1 MTDAGSH
8 LDTLLDY
15 AETTGLI
22 TSEDRIWAANVVL
35 STLGLAAPAG
45 PGERGETGSADT
57 RTASDMPAADSE
69 AEAAARRGAEAVL
82 APLLDDAVVRGLIED
97 TPDQR
102 DALDAAIMGSLTER
116 PSSVIADFWADYDIA
131 AVAASDGFFGLCVAN
146 NYIHAERTD
155 RNPRWMQ
162 PSRYGELVLTINLA
176 KPEKDPRDIAA
187 ARNVTATGYPECLL
201 CAQNEGYAGRVDH
214 PARQNLRL
222 IPLALADESWFLQY
236 SPYQYYLEHCI
247 VLRAQH
253 VPMQLTRL
261 TFTRLLEFVTEFP
274 HYFLGSNADLPIVG
288 GSILNHD
295 HFQGGRF
302 RFPMQDA
309 RPVAGWHRGEL
320 RAQVL
325 DWPLSVVRISGA
337 DAVAVGDAGFELL
350 TAWRSHDEPDTAV
363 AAFTGTT
370 PHNTVTPVAHRTRD
384 GYQLDVVLRNNR
396 TSDEHPDGIFHPH
409 AEIHP
414 VKRENI
420 GLIEVMGLAVL
431 PGRLASEMAGL
442 AQALASGTELPAA
455 LVHHAPM
462 LEQLRAADG
471 APDALVRAAVGDYF
485 RRGLEH
491 CSVLGLGEDALP
503 RWERLV
509 APLGWARS

>member
-1 MTDAGSH
+1 MTRSAAS
-8 LDTLLDY
+8 LEPLLDY
-15 AETTGLI
+15 AEATGLI
-22 TSEDRIWAANVVL
+22 TVEDRIWARNVL
-35 STLGLAAPAG
+35 LDLLGLSAP
-45 PGERGETGSADT
+45 PGANITPSTITRPGASRSPSSAD
-57 RTASDMPAADSE
+57 E
-69 AEAAARRGAEAVL
+69 VL
-82 APLLDDAVVRGLIED
+82 APILDDAVQRGLIED

-102 DALDAAIMGSLTER
+102 DALDASIMGALTPR
-116 PSSVIADFWADYDIA
+116 PSVVIDTFWDDYDVSPA
-131 AVAASDGFFGLCVAN
+131 AATDGFFDMCVAN
-146 NYIHAERTD
+146 NYVHAERTA
-155 RNPRWMQ
+155 RNPQWRHATD
-162 PSRYGELVLTINLA
+162 YGELILTVNLA

-187 ARNVTATGYPECLL
+187 ARNAPESGYPECLL
-201 CAQNEGYAGRVDH
+201 CAQNEGYAGRPDH

-236 SPYQYYLEHCI
+236 SPYQYYFQHCI

-274 HYFLGSNADLPIVG
+274 NYFLGSNADLPVVG

-309 RPVAGWHRGEL
+309 RPLASWRRGEL

-325 DWPLSVVRISGA
+325 DWPLSAVRLSGS
-337 DAVAVGDAGFELL
+337 DPQVVGDAGFELL
-350 TAWRSHDEPDTAV
+350 QVWRHHDEPESDV
-363 AAFTGTT
+363 RAFTGDT
-370 PHNTVTPVAHRTRD
+370 PHNTVTPVAHRIGD

-396 TSDEHPDGIFHPH
+396 TSAEHPDGIFHPH

-431 PGRLASEMAGL
+431 PGRLAAEMAQL
-442 AQALASGTELPAA
+442 AAALDRGGELPPELAK
-455 LVHHAPM
+455 HAPM
-462 LEQLRAADG
+462 VAQLPISGESAEKAIHR
-471 APDALVRAAVGDYF
+471 AVGDYF
-485 RRGLEH
+485 TRGLEH
-491 CSVLGLGEDALP
+491 CGVFGHGPAALR
-503 RWERLV
+503 RWERLLG
-509 APLGWARS
+509 PLDWRPETTPA